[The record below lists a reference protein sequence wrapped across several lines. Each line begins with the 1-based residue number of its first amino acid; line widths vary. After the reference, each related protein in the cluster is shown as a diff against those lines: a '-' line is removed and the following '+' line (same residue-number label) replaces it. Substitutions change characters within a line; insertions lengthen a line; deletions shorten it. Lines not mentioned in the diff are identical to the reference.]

1 MVSNACINCKSA
13 GATKRCARC
22 QKVWYCSPTC
32 QNSHWKF
39 HKEGCIPEHVTG
51 VTIYCNGERKPER
64 FSGTRIHRSDAV
76 FGFGYVTP
84 VPARFGVPLLIF
96 RKDSLPE
103 PFRPWRGTEQDPSS
117 LDNQEATYLMISTQF
132 GLAPLE
138 WQCQVGTVTVVRAD
152 YKPLTPAELETIWA
166 YISHLISN
174 YYGLGDRDPDGSV
187 ARAQMTKE
195 KFLAFS
201 ELYKEECIK
210 KGRAEFKNLVLPIGK

>member
-1 MVSNACINCKSA
+1 MPEGLVLLVPP
-13 GATKRCARC
+13 RP
-22 QKVWYCSPTC
+22 QSPTC

-64 FSGTRIHRSDAV
+64 FS
-76 FGFGYVTP
+76 
-84 VPARFGVPLLIF
+84 ARFGVPLLIF